1 MKHISIVV
9 LMSTAVALSAA
20 CTKTAPAP
28 SADDTAAVDGKVQ
41 YLLVQTAPSVRYG
54 NGALVLES
62 VHDQTLYFSDRPNRI
77 AGWLPTRE
85 QIEDWGVGEDS
96 FVSDPPNADL
106 SVLTDGEQ
114 LQVVVVLKNPRFMD
128 GDLVYDVD
136 ILEGEMP
143 AAGGP
148 SSLFI
153 DIVGAPL
160 TPVSAG
166 GVSRRTTRRV
176 ARRY

>member
-85 QIEDWGVGEDS
+85 QIEDWGVGEDN
-96 FVSDPPNADL
+96 FASDPPNAAL
-106 SVLTDGEQ
+106 SILSGDNVQEI
-114 LQVVVVLKNPRFMD
+114 VVVLTNPRLIR
-128 GDLVYDVD
+128 GDLVYDVE

-160 TPVSAG
+160 TPVSAA
-166 GVSRRTTRRV
+166 GVSRRTSRRV